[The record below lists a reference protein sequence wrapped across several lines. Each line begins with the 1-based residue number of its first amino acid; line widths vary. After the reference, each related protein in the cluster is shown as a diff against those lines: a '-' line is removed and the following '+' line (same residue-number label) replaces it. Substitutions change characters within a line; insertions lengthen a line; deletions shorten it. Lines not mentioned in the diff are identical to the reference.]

1 MPKLS
6 NKKIKSRKAVSKGT
20 ERKKSK
26 KIVRGGYRNNTVRL
40 ISIEDPPRSPTRAA
54 IEKKKTKKGGG
65 FLDRHLLKAVKSGNK
80 SLVSKLRK
88 LRVNPNYI
96 STDENG
102 EVITPLIIACKNGNL
117 EIIDLLV
124 AKGDKINEKI
134 SGMSQIYRS
143 ILMDDGLDNN
153 IKVIEKLIELGAKV
167 NTEGEGKYG
176 ATPLSASI
184 NKQNVELVKLLVLNG
199 ANVNQLVYTNNKF
212 IPPVSPLSI
221 ACQYGR
227 DTEIV
232 QLLLEKGAQ
241 GGCKQKRQ

>member
-1 MPKLS
+1 MSKLS
-6 NKKIKSRKAVSKGT
+6 KKKIKSRKAVSKGT

-26 KIVRGGYRNNTVRL
+26 KIVRGGNRKNTVRL
-40 ISIEDPPRSPTRAA
+40 ISRAPSPRSPTRAA

-65 FLDRHLLKAVKSGNK
+65 APPGLLLLKAVKSGNYNDVYELLEK
-80 SLVSKLRK
+80 GA
-88 LRVNPNYI
+88 NPNYI
-96 STDENG
+96 GRDENG

-124 AKGDKINEKI
+124 DNGAKINEKI

-143 ILMDDGLDNN
+143 ILMDDDIDV
-153 IKVIEKLIELGAKV
+153 IKKLILLEADV
-167 NTEGEGKYG
+167 NTKDEGKYG

-221 ACQYGR
+221 ACQYGH
-227 DTEIV
+227 TEIV
-232 QLLLEKGAQ
+232 RFLKEKKAQ
-241 GGCKQKRQ
+241 GGC